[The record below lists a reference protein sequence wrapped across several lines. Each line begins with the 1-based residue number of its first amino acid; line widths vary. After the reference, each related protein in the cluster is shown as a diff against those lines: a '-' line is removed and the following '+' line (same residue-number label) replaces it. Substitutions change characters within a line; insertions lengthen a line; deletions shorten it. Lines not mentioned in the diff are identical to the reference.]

1 MPRQNKCSYCHTEG
15 HNISHCDSERGNRL
29 FNHIR
34 SIAIDYIVLERRTI
48 HERSI
53 MFYEYL
59 RNIYYD
65 DELKLLLS
73 KVQCRIHGNKKQ
85 RLSRFINNYFIREL
99 VDGPYSRHLE
109 YNERVH
115 IAIYSNYWR
124 LLSEGKLIEANEEL
138 NRYLIL
144 VNQVHPNPHI
154 LVHPDIFRL
163 AQPNHNNQVEPART
177 AQPNH
182 NNQVEPAR
190 KFPINVIVKT
200 IDLTEEEPTQSFECA
215 ICMEEE
221 CPILEQ
227 VELGC
232 GHSFCS
238 NCITQMLTNSQK
250 NKKHPRCGLCRADF
264 KNTQVHTLKIMQ
276 DYNTRF
282 CFPIIHDFVFLA
294 RNIVR

>member
-1 MPRQNKCSYCHTEG
+1 MPRQNKCTYCRTEG

-34 SIAIDYIVLERRTI
+34 SISVDYIVLERRTI

-99 VDGPYSRHLE
+99 ADGPYSRHLE
-109 YNERVH
+109 YNERLH
-115 IAIYSNYWR
+115 IHIYSNYWR
-124 LLSEGKLIEANEEL
+124 LLSEGARIEANEEL

-163 AQPNHNNQVEPART
+163 AQPNHNNQVEPAR
-177 AQPNH
+177 
-182 NNQVEPAR
+182 
-190 KFPINVIVKT
+190 KFPINVMMKT
-200 IDLTEEEPTQSFECA
+200 IDLTEEETTQYFECA

-238 NCITQMLTNSQK
+238 NCITQMLTNGQT
-250 NKKHPRCGLCRADF
+250 KKQHPRCGLCRADF
-264 KNTQVHTLKIMQ
+264 KNTQVHTQKIME

-282 CFPIIHDFVFLA
+282 CFPHFA

>member
-1 MPRQNKCSYCHTEG
+1 MPRQNKCTYCRTEG
-15 HNISHCDSERGNRL
+15 HNISHCDSEIGNRL

-34 SIAIDYIVLERRTI
+34 SISVDYIVLERRTI
-48 HERSI
+48 HERSK

-99 VDGPYSRHLE
+99 ADGPYSRHLE
-109 YNERVH
+109 YNERLH
-115 IAIYSNYWR
+115 IHIYSNYWR

-138 NRYLIL
+138 NRYLFL
-144 VNQVHPNPHI
+144 VNQVHPIYVPAFN
-154 LVHPDIFRL
+154 PDIF
-163 AQPNHNNQVEPART
+163 P

-190 KFPINVIVKT
+190 KFPINVMMKT
-200 IDLTEEEPTQSFECA
+200 IDLTEEEPTQYFECA

-221 CPILEQ
+221 CPILDQ
-227 VELGC
+227 IGLGC

-264 KNTQVHTLKIMQ
+264 KNAQVHTEKIRE

-282 CFPIIHDFVFLA
+282 CFA
-294 RNIVR
+294 C

>member
-15 HNISHCDSERGNRL
+15 HNIYHCDSERGNRL

-34 SIAIDYIVLERRTI
+34 SIAIDFIVLERRTI
-48 HERSI
+48 HERSL

-73 KVQCRIHGNKKQ
+73 KQQCRIHGNKKQ

-99 VDGPYSRHLE
+99 AYGPYSRHLE

-115 IAIYSNYWR
+115 IAIYSDYWR

-138 NRYLIL
+138 DRYLIL
-144 VNQVHPNPHI
+144 VNQVHPNPHN
-154 LVHPDIFRL
+154 LAFNPDIF
-163 AQPNHNNQVEPART
+163 P

-190 KFPINVIVKT
+190 KFPINVMMKT
-200 IDLTEEEPTQSFECA
+200 IDLTEEEPTQYFECA

-264 KNTQVHTLKIMQ
+264 KSTQVHTQKIMK

-282 CFPIIHDFVFLA
+282 CFPRFA